1 MDSMLDLASLPRT
14 QVEALIHKNSND
26 FDLLS
31 PAEYYDSL
39 MAFTLHIRDH
49 DNPFQLLSPTH
60 KLPGAPVLHDLGCIV
75 MEASRGSKSGLAS
88 VLWFTAASWG
98 FGPSA
103 CSLVAILAAHG
114 EYGKSTATAPA
125 ERRFRALVKAGDP
138 VAMAIEG
145 DILYRQGKYGEA
157 EAILRKV
164 QQQHAA
170 DLANWEPNFRLALG
184 KTLARRGKTDQA
196 IAMLRALADDGYI
209 EADQQLGSAL
219 RSTDPDEA
227 LQYLFK
233 AGCTGALHCFEEMA
247 TIELDKAAN
256 AKNSS
261 DAADHRLWAGE
272 LARLADRKAEF

>member
-1 MDSMLDLASLPRT
+1 MLDLTSLPRT
-14 QVEALIHKNSND
+14 RVEALIRENSSE

-31 PAEYYDSL
+31 PAEYCDSL
-39 MAFTLHIRDH
+39 MGFTLHIRDH
-49 DNPFQLLSPTH
+49 DSPFQLLSPTH
-60 KLPGAPVLHDLGCIV
+60 QLPGAPVLHDLGCIV
-75 MEASRGSKSGLAS
+75 MEASRGTKDDLAS
-88 VLWFTAASWG
+88 ALWFIAASWG

-103 CSLVAILAAHG
+103 CSLAAILAAYG

-138 VAMAIEG
+138 VAMTIEG
-145 DILYRQGKYGEA
+145 DRLYRQGKYGEA

-164 QQQHAA
+164 QQKHAT
-170 DLANWEPNFRLALG
+170 DLGNWEPNFRLTLG

-196 IAMLRALADDGYI
+196 VAMLRALAEDGYI
-209 EADQQLGSAL
+209 EADGQLGSEL

-227 LQYLFK
+227 LQHLFK
-233 AGCTGALHCFEEMA
+233 AGCTGGLRCFEEMA
-247 TIELDKAAN
+247 AIELDKAAI